1 MRQRGIEDAVSSEAW
16 LRRTLDEILAR
27 VRALLDV
34 TGCAF
39 QVVDWRRGVIRPV
52 ATWFADEETR
62 HALDA
67 VLTRPYDPDR
77 GGVTEAA
84 SESGEPLLIESVQR
98 WEGAEA
104 LHQRLR
110 EQLGPEAAARAWA
123 WYQSSSYISCPV
135 PTADGR
141 ALGVLA
147 ISRAR
152 PRPPL
157 TIEDLHVVEVFAD
170 LAALALERAQA
181 ARDQELL
188 GAAARARDRRGAAA
202 REVTRIL
209 EPGAVYRA
217 TVEQALALTGAP
229 KGFLARFEPATED
242 LRVVAVHG
250 FSSAVAKTRFRL
262 GEGMIGRVA
271 ASAEPYVSASADAD
285 RFLAEFV
292 AREDVAS
299 FIHVPITLG
308 PRLFGVLNVSAEETG
323 WFDDRALDLV
333 VAFARA
339 AAGAIAHALDFQ
351 RERRIAH
358 ALTRGFV
365 PGPAPALPGLRF
377 GLVYEPAG
385 RDVGGGDVFGAWT
398 LRSGAAAVLIGD
410 VSGKGLE
417 VAALSSMVRFFVE
430 ARTWDSER
438 PAEVLAQTAALLRH
452 RLPSASFVS
461 AFMAV
466 IDAERLRYANA
477 GHGSVLVLAAAGG
490 HRALG
495 ATGLPLG
502 VEDGGWGEEELAFG
516 LGDVLFCATDGLA
529 EARREGRFFGE
540 ARLPDLLDEHAR
552 RLGPEALVALVR
564 REVEA
569 WAPEL
574 NDDVVILAVRRC

>member
-1 MRQRGIEDAVSSEAW
+1 MRQTGIEDAVSAEAW
-16 LRRTLDEILAR
+16 LHRTLDEILAGVR
-27 VRALLDV
+27 VLLDV

-39 QVVDWRRGVIRPV
+39 QVVDWSRGVIRP
-52 ATWFADEETR
+52 AAEWFADDETR
-62 HALDA
+62 QALEA
-67 VLTRPYDPDR
+67 VLTRPYDPRR

-84 SESGEPLLIESVQR
+84 IEGGEPLLIESVQG
-98 WEGAEA
+98 WEGAAA
-104 LHQRLR
+104 LHDRLR
-110 EQLGPEAAARAWA
+110 EQLDPEAAARAWA
-123 WYQSSSYISCPV
+123 WYETSSYISCPV
-135 PTADGR
+135 RTVDGR
-141 ALGVLA
+141 TLGVLA

-157 TIEDLHVVEVFAD
+157 TTEDLRVVEVFAD
-170 LAALALERAQA
+170 LAGLALERAQA
-181 ARDQELL
+181 AREQALL
-188 GAAARARDRRGAAA
+188 GSAA
-202 REVTRIL
+202 REVSRLL
-209 EPGAVYRA
+209 EPEAVYREI
-217 TVEQALALTGAP
+217 VEQALVLADAP
-229 KGFLARFEPATED
+229 KSFLARFEPATEE
-242 LRVVAVHG
+242 LRVVAAQG
-250 FSSAVAKTRFRL
+250 FSSKVAKARFRL

-292 AREDVAS
+292 ERERVAS
-299 FIHVPITLG
+299 FVHVPITLG
-308 PRLFGVLNVSAEETG
+308 PRLFGVLNVSAEDPD
-323 WFDDRALDLV
+323 WFDDATLDLV

-339 AAGAIAHALDFQ
+339 AAGAIANALDFQ

-365 PGPAPALPGLRF
+365 PGPAPALPGLQL

-385 RDVGGGDVFGAWT
+385 HDVGGGDVFGAWT
-398 LRSGAAAVLIGD
+398 LPSGAAAVLVGD

-417 VAALSSMVRFFVE
+417 VAALSAMVRFFVE
-430 ARTWDSER
+430 ALTWDSER
-438 PAEVLAQTAALLRH
+438 PGEVFVRTAALLRN

-466 IDAERLRYANA
+466 IDGDRLRYANA
-477 GHGSVLVLAAAGG
+477 GHGSTLLLTAGG
-490 HRALG
+490 ERRAPPP
-495 ATGLPLG
+495 TGLPLG
-502 VEDGGWGEEELAFG
+502 VEDGGWREEELPFA

-529 EARREGRFFGE
+529 EARRDGQFFGE
-540 ARLPDLLDEHAR
+540 ARLPALLDEHAR

>member
-39 QVVDWRRGVIRPV
+39 QVVDWSRGVIRPV
-52 ATWFADEETR
+52 AAWFADEETR
-62 HALDA
+62 LALDA

-84 SESGEPLLIESVQR
+84 IESGEPLLIESVHR

-135 PTADGR
+135 RTADGR
-141 ALGVLA
+141 AFGVLA

-157 TIEDLHVVEVFAD
+157 TTEDLRVVEVFAD
-170 LAALALERAQA
+170 LAAVALERAQA
-181 ARDQELL
+181 AREQELL
-188 GAAARARDRRGAAA
+188 GRAAGEVSRR
-202 REVTRIL
+202 L
-209 EPGAVYRA
+209 EPEAVYRA
-217 TVEQALALTGAP
+217 IVEQATALTGAP
-229 KGFLARFEPATED
+229 KGFLARFEPATEE
-242 LRVVAVHG
+242 LRVVAVQG
-250 FSSAVAKTRFRL
+250 FSSDVGKTRFRL

-271 ASAEPYVSASADAD
+271 ATGEPYVSDAADAD

-292 AREDVAS
+292 ARERVAS
-299 FIHVPITLG
+299 FVHVPIALG
-308 PRLFGVLNVSAEETG
+308 PRLFGVLNVSSDEPS
-323 WFDDRALDLV
+323 WFDGGTLDLL

-339 AAGAIAHALDFQ
+339 AAGAIANALDFQ

-365 PGPAPALPGLRF
+365 PGPAPALPGLQL

-398 LRSGAAAVLIGD
+398 LPSAAAAVLVGD
-410 VSGKGLE
+410 VTGKGLE

-466 IDAERLRYANA
+466 IDADRLRYANA
-477 GHGSVLVLAAAGG
+477 GHGSTFLLPAAGG
-490 HRALG
+490 EPLALG

-502 VEDGGWGEEELAFG
+502 VEDGGWEEREVAFG
-516 LGDVLFCATDGLA
+516 PGDVLFLATDGLA
-529 EARREGRFFGE
+529 EARREGTFFGE
-540 ARLPDLLDEHAR
+540 ARLPALLAEHGR

-569 WAPEL
+569 WTPEL
-574 NDDVVILAVRRC
+574 HDDVVILAVRRC